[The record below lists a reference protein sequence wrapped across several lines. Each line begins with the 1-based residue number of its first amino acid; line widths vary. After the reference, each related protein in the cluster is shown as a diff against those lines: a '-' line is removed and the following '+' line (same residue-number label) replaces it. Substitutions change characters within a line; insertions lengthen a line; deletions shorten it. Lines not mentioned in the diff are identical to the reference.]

1 MPDTIGRITV
11 PSLASSGQTFPLTS
25 DIGFGFAQDRPVV
38 VHRFGELDAKA
49 EQRFAV
55 GLGPR
60 KFAFRRQHLSKRDR
74 NSLISF
80 WEAIQGAWQS
90 FTYNVPKADQTTT
103 PTTVTWE
110 YAPLSLQYLA
120 NACQTGFNFI
130 EVPTAGPIYQVDST
144 CTRFPSS
151 ALKTA
156 LLSQVQQ
163 IIPLIHIRVREA
175 AVPDIWISDRRC
187 TLSDNASGAVQSAMG
202 WPTSS
207 QLYLPRV
214 LGLGEPGSDTIISQ
228 DIKGTADNVQ
238 FTFGNADRVMTA
250 LANDTDLKFASID
263 LCLLHVNS
271 NTILQLWKGFVVSYT
286 TDGSPQ
292 FTVRC
297 SDGLFQLTQM
307 YPVRVISRQC
317 WKTYNDGVNCPY
329 AAQGSLQTGVSCSG
343 VPFQASAS
351 SCDYYFDSANG
362 CQAHGLSKYFGGHPA
377 EPQGVWIKDNS
388 TGLWGIG
395 RSTVTATSIISDTIW
410 GNALQEIWC
419 NDDGDPGKA
428 FWVNC
433 MIAAGRDESD
443 FYDAL
448 GVVGAG
454 PICSYTG
461 MLVYQNAD
469 GYRYIIAPMLD
480 GQTPQGFVVD
490 GNLNVTKDQP
500 TMGLR
505 EVTGNDPCD
514 PTHDSFSLGNGTP
527 QVWGPEMAAGTA
539 FVEIRR
545 TDQKGIQPTTTDQHQ
560 MQVPISQGLAGYTW
574 DQNGNRTLVN
584 GLTNPFWIGVNSLL
598 RALGLFGASS
608 ATQLQTFVLAS
619 LYAGDGSGAAEIA
632 DDLVTPIIGTGY
644 EKQWRFQGVLAS
656 QKPFRDWMVEILACG
671 LGYFTFEFGK
681 LKVGSRI
688 NASAVEAFTLGNM
701 LFQTLRLEPVE
712 AAFEHLIIDFADQAY
727 QYQANTAE
735 YTDKDHAAY
744 YGRAGAPL
752 TARQHLVGCGTL
764 SQALRLAVVRTREEL
779 GGINSTEWRNA
790 RTASFQTTILAL
802 NTEVGQVVSITHG
815 DVPGGAGNFRIQ
827 SWRLKKDWSI
837 EITAKTVTSS
847 MYDLTVGPKPQDVV
861 PAPLPGM
868 FYAIPLGPMWA
879 PYQIQA
885 PAGDALFPGEWTFDS
900 DQTYTSLADGTA
912 LASLAITGKLPVNE
926 FSPGVGGPSIGTISQ
941 GAMGGSLPGGTTL
954 RIALCALDANGLPS
968 RPSDIA
974 IVTTAAGTSTNQ
986 VVLSGITWP
995 AVAGLARYAVFVATQ
1010 DDLICWQQGDVL
1022 TAAAGNTY
1030 TPGSITIN
1038 GPLAR
1043 STWALPSPYVA
1054 KIRVKAKHIV
1064 HSGIVGV
1071 NVDSVTATTIV
1082 CSELVN
1088 PNTTFSPVGRIVS
1101 VIGRPESS
1109 TPFVS
1114 FTITAYDKTTGTLTV
1129 TPSPITS
1136 EHPGLSVQQNDTI
1149 VIRFKADAANI
1160 SNQTQIT
1167 DSGCENMIYANGMNP
1182 GAEVGNVLRVI
1193 HGTGRGQLRKIT
1205 GNTQT
1210 QLSWDLP
1217 LLLDTTSVWIVEA
1230 PAWDYSADSTAI
1242 NNADPTHAVTL
1253 NVPTDNFVDTPLL
1266 IAGFTVN
1273 SNGNECPDGDVPIRE
1288 DWIYG
1293 AEGQGS
1299 GFMLPVAGVLGIQ
1312 SDAAPAFYL
1321 NGDMTPGA
1329 IKAYVKSAPVGADL
1343 TFSLCVGTGSTPYI
1357 TLTIPPG
1364 SKSVVATSDVI
1375 DALAPIPAN
1384 TNVRLAITSVGTT
1397 YPGTDLTVFV
1407 YA

>member
-1 MPDTIGRITV
+1 MSDTIGRITV
-11 PSLASSGQTFPLTS
+11 PSLVSSGLTFPLTS
-25 DIGFGFAQDRPVV
+25 DFGYGFTQDRPVV

-60 KFAFRRQHLSKRDR
+60 KFSFRRQHLSKRDR
-74 NSLISF
+74 NSLVSF
-80 WEAIQGAWQS
+80 WEGLQGAWQS
-90 FTYNVPKADQTTT
+90 FTYNVPNPVQVASPRATSETTT
-103 PTTVTWE
+103 ATTVTWE
-110 YAPLSLQYLA
+110 YAPLSIQYLA

-130 EVPTAGPIYQVDST
+130 EVPSSGPTFNVNST
-144 CTRFPSS
+144 CLRFPSS
-151 ALKTA
+151 GLKAA

-175 AVPDIWISDRRC
+175 AVPDIWLSDRRC
-187 TLSDNASGAVQSAMG
+187 TLSDNASGAVQAAMG
-202 WPTSS
+202 WAAPT
-207 QLYLPRV
+207 QVYLPRV

-238 FTFGNADRVMTA
+238 FTFGDADRVMTA

-271 NTILQLWKGFVVSYT
+271 GILIQLWKGFIVSYV

-297 SDGLFQLTQM
+297 SDGLFQITQM
-307 YPVRVISRQC
+307 YPVRAISRQC
-317 WKTYNDGVNCPY
+317 WKTFKDGVNCPY
-329 AAQGSLQTGVSCSG
+329 VGTST
-343 VPFQASAS
+343 

-362 CQAHGLSKYFGGHPA
+362 CQAHGMTRYFGGHPA
-377 EPQGVWIKDNS
+377 EPQGVVIKDNS

-448 GVVGAG
+448 GIVGAG

-461 MLVYQNAD
+461 MLVYTNSD

-480 GQTPQGFVVD
+480 GQPPQGFQVD

-514 PTHDSFSLGNGTP
+514 LSHDSFSLGQGTP

-545 TDQKGIQPTTTDQHQ
+545 PDQKGIQPTTTDQHQ

-574 DQNGNRTLVN
+574 DAGGTRTLAN
-584 GLTNPFWIGVNSLL
+584 GLTNPFWIAVNCFLRSL
-598 RALGLFGASS
+598 ALFGASS
-608 ATQLQTFVLAS
+608 ATQLQNFVLAS
-619 LYAGDGSGAAEIA
+619 VYAGDGSGAAEIA
-632 DDLVTPIIGTGY
+632 DDPVTPIIGTGT

-656 QKPFRDWMVEILACG
+656 QKPFRDWLVEILACA

-681 LKVGSRI
+681 LKLGCRI
-688 NASAVEAFTLGNM
+688 NAAAVEAFTLGNI
-701 LFQTLRLEPVE
+701 LFQSLRLEPVE
-712 AAFEHLIIDFADQAY
+712 AAFEHLVIDFADQAY

-764 SQALRLAVVRTREEL
+764 SQALRLALVRTREEL
-779 GGINSTEWRNA
+779 GGINATEWRNA
-790 RTASFQTTILAL
+790 RLAYWQTTILAL
-802 NTEVGQVVSITHG
+802 NTEVGQVVSMTHP
-815 DVPGGAGNFRIQ
+815 DVPGGAGNFRITA
-827 SWRLKKDWSI
+827 WRLKKDWSI
-837 EITAKTVTSS
+837 EIQARTVTPS
-847 MYDLTVGPKPQDVV
+847 MYDQTVGPQVHDVL
-861 PAPLPGM
+861 PDPLPGM
-868 FYAIPLGPMWA
+868 FWAIPLGPMWA
-879 PYQIQA
+879 PYQIPA
-885 PAGDALFPGEWTFDS
+885 PANDALFPGEWTFDS

-912 LASLAITGKLPVNE
+912 LAYLAITGKLPVNQ
-926 FSPGVGGPSIGTISQ
+926 FSPGVGGPAIGTISQ
-941 GAMGGSLPGGTTL
+941 SSTGGSIPGGVTL

-968 RPSDIA
+968 TPSSIA
-974 IVTTAAGTSTNQ
+974 IVTTAAGTNTNQ
-986 VVLSGITWP
+986 VTLSNITWP
-995 AVAGLARYAVFVATQ
+995 AVAGLARYAVFVSAQ

-1022 TAAAGNTY
+1022 TAGGGGTTY
-1030 TPGSITIN
+1030 TPGSLTIN

-1043 STWALPSPYVA
+1043 STWALPSPYVS
-1054 KIRVKAKHIV
+1054 KIRIKAKRIV

-1071 NVDSVTATTIV
+1071 NVDNVTASAIV
-1082 CSELVN
+1082 CNELIN
-1088 PNTTFSPVGRIVS
+1088 PTTTFSPVGRIVS

-1129 TPSPITS
+1129 TPSPLTTG
-1136 EHPGLSVQQNDTI
+1136 HPELSVQQNDTI
-1149 VIRFKADAANI
+1149 VIRFKADAANT

-1167 DSGCENMIYANGMNP
+1167 DSGCQNMIYADGMTP
-1182 GAEVGNVLRVI
+1182 GAEVGNILRVI
-1193 HGTGRGQLRKIT
+1193 QGTGRGQLRKIT
-1205 GNTQT
+1205 GNTAT

-1230 PAWDYSADSTAI
+1230 PAWDYVADSTAI
-1242 NNADPTHAVTL
+1242 SNADPSHSVVL
-1253 NVPTDNFVDTPLL
+1253 NMATDNFIDQALL
-1266 IAGFTVN
+1266 IAGFTVDT
-1273 SNGNECPDGDVPIRE
+1273 NGNECADGDVPIRE

-1299 GFMLPVAGVLGIQ
+1299 GFMLPVPGVLGIQ
-1312 SDAAPAFYL
+1312 SDAAPAMYL
-1321 NGDMTPGA
+1321 NGDFTAGA
-1329 IKAYVKSAPVGADL
+1329 VKAYLKSAPVGAAL
-1343 TFSLCVGTGSTPYI
+1343 TLSIYIGTATDPWI
-1357 TLTIPPG
+1357 TLTIAAG

>member
-11 PSLASSGQTFPLTS
+11 PTLVSSGLTFPLTS
-25 DIGFGFAQDRPVV
+25 DIGYGFSQDRPVV

-60 KFAFRRQHLSKRDR
+60 KFAFRRQHLSKHDR
-74 NSLISF
+74 NSLVSF
-80 WEAIQGAWQS
+80 WEGLQGAWQS
-90 FTYNVPKADQTTT
+90 FTYNAPNADQTTT

-120 NACQTGFNFI
+120 NACQAGFNFI
-130 EVPTAGPIYQVDST
+130 EVPSSGPTYQVNST
-144 CTRFPSS
+144 CLRFPSS

-163 IIPLIHIRVREA
+163 IIPLIHIRVRES
-175 AVPDIWISDRRC
+175 AVPDIWLSDRRC
-187 TLSDNASGAVQSAMG
+187 TLTDQASGAVKTAMG
-202 WPTSS
+202 WSALS
-207 QLYLPRV
+207 QTYLPRV

-228 DIKGTADNVQ
+228 DIRGTADSVQ

-271 NTILQLWKGFVVSYT
+271 NTVIQLWKGFIVSYT

-317 WKTYNDGVNCPY
+317 WKTFADGVNCPY
-329 AAQGSLQTGVSCSG
+329 AGDPSG
-343 VPFQASAS
+343 G
-351 SCDYYFDSANG
+351 CDYYFDSANG
-362 CQAHGLSKYFGGHPA
+362 CQAHSMTKYFGGHPA

-388 TGLWGIG
+388 TGIWGIG

-448 GVVGAG
+448 GIVGAG

-480 GQTPQGFVVD
+480 GQPPQGFQVD

-505 EVTGNDPCD
+505 EVTGIDPCD
-514 PTHDSFSLGNGTP
+514 PAHDSFSLGQGTP

-560 MQVPISQGLAGYTW
+560 MQVPISQGLAGWTW
-574 DQNGNRTLVN
+574 DQNGNRSLIN
-584 GLTNPFWIGVNSLL
+584 GLTNPFWIAVNCFL

-608 ATQLQTFVLAS
+608 AMQLQNFVLTS
-619 LYAGDGSGAAEIA
+619 VYAGDGSGAAEIA
-632 DDLVTPIIGTGY
+632 DDPVTPIIGTGT
-644 EKQWRFQGVLAS
+644 EKQWRFQGVLAA

-681 LKVGSRI
+681 LKLGCRI
-688 NASAVEAFTLGNM
+688 NATAVEAFTLGNI
-701 LFQTLRLEPVE
+701 LFQSLRLEPVE
-712 AAFEHLIIDFADQAY
+712 ASFEHLVIDFADQAY

-764 SQALRLAVVRTREEL
+764 SQALRLALVRTREEI
-779 GGINSTEWRNA
+779 GGVNAAEWRNA
-790 RTASFQTTILAL
+790 RNAYWQTTILAL
-802 NTEVGQVVSITHG
+802 NTEIGQVVSMTHP
-815 DVPGGAGNFRIQ
+815 DVPGGAGNFRIT

-837 EITAKTVTSS
+837 EIQAKTVTPS
-847 MYDLTVGPKPQDVV
+847 MYDRTVGPQVHEVLPD
-861 PAPLPGM
+861 PLPGM
-868 FYAIPLGPMWA
+868 FYPVPLGPMWA
-879 PYQIQA
+879 PYQVQA
-885 PAGDALFPGEWTFDS
+885 PANDALFAGEWTFDS
-900 DQTYTSLADGTA
+900 DQTYTTLADGSA
-912 LASLAITGKLPVNE
+912 LASLAITGKLPVND
-926 FSPGVGGPSIGTISQ
+926 FSPGVGGPAIGTISQ
-941 GAMGGSLPGGTTL
+941 SSTGGSLPGGVTL

-968 RPSDIA
+968 VPSKIA
-974 IVTTAAGTSTNQ
+974 IVTTAAGTNTNQ
-986 VVLSGITWP
+986 VTLSGITWP
-995 AVAGLARYAVFVATQ
+995 AVAGLARYAVFVSTQ

-1022 TAAAGNTY
+1022 TAGAGNTY

-1038 GPLAR
+1038 GPLAH
-1043 STWALPSPYVA
+1043 STWALPSPYVS
-1054 KIRVKAKHIV
+1054 KVRIKAKHAV

-1071 NVDSVTATTIV
+1071 NVDNVTASTIV
-1082 CSELVN
+1082 CNELVN
-1088 PNTTFSPVGRIVS
+1088 PNTTFDPTGRVVS

-1114 FTITAYDKTTGTLTV
+1114 FTIAAYDKTTGTLTV
-1129 TPSPITS
+1129 TPSPVTTG
-1136 EHPGLSVQQNDTI
+1136 HPELSVQKNDTI
-1149 VIRFKADAANI
+1149 VIRFKADAANS

-1167 DSGCENMIYANGMNP
+1167 DSGCQNMIYANGMTPN
-1182 GAEVGNVLRVI
+1182 AEVGNILRVI
-1193 HGTGRGQLRKIT
+1193 QGTGRGQLRKIT
-1205 GNTQT
+1205 GNTAT
-1210 QLSWDLP
+1210 TLSWDLP

-1230 PAWDYSADSTAI
+1230 PAWDYIADSTAI
-1242 NNADPTHAVTL
+1242 DNADPAHAVTL
-1253 NVPTDNFVDTPLL
+1253 NVPTDNLINQPLV
-1266 IAGFTVN
+1266 IAGFTVD

-1293 AEGQGS
+1293 AEGEAQA
-1299 GFMLPVAGVLGIQ
+1299 GFILPVAGVLGIQ

-1321 NGDMTPGA
+1321 AKDFTAGA
-1329 IKAYVKSAPVGADL
+1329 VKAYVKSAPLGAALVLSIYIGAEVD
-1343 TFSLCVGTGSTPYI
+1343 PWI
-1357 TLTIPPG
+1357 TLTIPAG
-1364 SKSVVATSDVI
+1364 SKSAAATAGQI
-1375 DALAPIPAN
+1375 DGAEVIPAN
-1384 TNVRLAITSVGTT
+1384 TNIRLAITAVGTV
-1397 YPGTDLTVFV
+1397 YPGADLSVFV
-1407 YA
+1407 YS

>member
-11 PSLASSGQTFPLTS
+11 PSLVSSGLTFPLTS
-25 DIGFGFAQDRPVV
+25 DFGYGFTQDRPVV

-74 NSLISF
+74 NSLVSF
-80 WEAIQGAWQS
+80 WEGLQGAWQS
-90 FTYNVPKADQTTT
+90 FTYNVPNPVQTSNPRAATETMT

-110 YAPLSLQYLA
+110 YAPLSIQYLA
-120 NACQTGFNFI
+120 NACQVGFNFI
-130 EVPTAGPIYQVDST
+130 EVPGTGPTYPVSST

-151 ALKTA
+151 ALQSA

-175 AVPDIWISDRRC
+175 VVPDIYLSDRRC
-187 TLSDNASGAVQSAMG
+187 TVGG
-202 WPTSS
+202 

-250 LANDTDLKFASID
+250 LANDTDLKYAQID
-263 LCLLHVNS
+263 LCLYHVN
-271 NTILQLWKGFVVSYT
+271 TGILLQLWKGFVVNYT

-292 FTVRC
+292 FAVRC
-297 SDGLFQLTQM
+297 SDGLYQITQS
-307 YPVRVISRQC
+307 YPVRAISRQC
-317 WKTYNDGVNCPY
+317 WKTFGDGVNCPF
-329 AAQGSLQTGVSCSG
+329 AAHGSGG
-343 VPFQASAS
+343 DPS

-362 CQAHGLSKYFGGHPA
+362 CQAHGMTKYFGGHPA
-377 EPQGVWIKDNS
+377 EPQGVVIKDNS

-448 GVVGAG
+448 GIVGAG
-454 PICSYTG
+454 PICSYEG
-461 MLVYQNAD
+461 MLVYTNAD

-480 GQTPQGFVVD
+480 GQPPQGFQVD
-490 GNLNVTKDQP
+490 GSLNVVKDQP

-514 PTHDSFSLGNGTP
+514 LNHDFFSLGQGTP

-545 TDQKGIQPTTTDQHQ
+545 TDQSGIQPTTTDQHQ

-574 DQNGNRTLVN
+574 DQNGNRTLVS
-584 GLTNPFWIGVNSLL
+584 GLTNPFWIAVNSFL
-598 RALGLFGASS
+598 RAIGLFGADS
-608 ATQLQTFVLAS
+608 ATQLSNFLLSS
-619 LYAGDGSGAAEIA
+619 LYVGDGSGTAEIA
-632 DDLVTPIIGTGY
+632 DDYVTPVIGTGL
-644 EKQWRFQGVLAS
+644 EKQWRFQGVLAQ
-656 QKPFRDWMVEILACG
+656 QKPFRDWLVEILACG

-681 LKVGSRI
+681 LKLGCRI
-688 NASAVEAFTLGNM
+688 NASATDAFTLGNI
-701 LFQTLRLEPVE
+701 LFQSLRLEPVE

-735 YTDKDHAAY
+735 YQDKDHAAY

-752 TARQHLVGCGTL
+752 TARQHSVGCATL

-779 GGINSTEWRNA
+779 GGINATEWRNA
-790 RTASFQTTILAL
+790 RNAYWQTTILAL
-802 NTEVGQVVSITHG
+802 NTEIGQVVSMTHP
-815 DVPGGAGNFRIQ
+815 DVPGGTGNFRIQ

-837 EITAKTVTSS
+837 EITAKTVTPS
-847 MYDLTVGPKPQDVV
+847 MYDLTVGPKPTDVL

-868 FYAIPLGPMWA
+868 FYAIPLGPVWA
-879 PYQIQA
+879 PYQVQA
-885 PAGDALFPGEWTFDS
+885 SGNDALFPGEWNFDS
-900 DQTYTSLADGTA
+900 DQTYTTLADGSS
-912 LASLAITGKLPVNE
+912 LASLAITGKLPVNH

-941 GAMGGSLPGGTTL
+941 STTGGALSGGATF
-954 RIALCALDANGLPS
+954 RVALCAIDSNGLPS
-968 RPSDIA
+968 APSLIA
-974 IVTTAAGTSTNQ
+974 IVQTPAGTNTNQ
-986 VVLSGITWP
+986 ITLSNVTWP
-995 AVAGLARYAVFVATQ
+995 AVAGLASFAVFISTQ
-1010 DDLICWQQGDVL
+1010 DDLICEQQTGAL
-1022 TAAAGNTY
+1022 TAGANNTY

-1043 STWALPSPYVA
+1043 STWAMPSPYVS
-1054 KIRVKAKHIV
+1054 KIRIKAKHAI

-1082 CSELVN
+1082 CGELI
-1088 PNTTFSPVGRIVS
+1088 TSTSSFSPVGRIVS

-1129 TPSPITS
+1129 SPFPMTAGH
-1136 EHPGLSVQQNDTI
+1136 EELSVQQNDTI
-1149 VIRFKADAANI
+1149 VIRFKADAANT
-1160 SNQTQIT
+1160 STLTQIT
-1167 DSGCENMIYANGMNP
+1167 DSGCQNMIYANGMTP
-1182 GAEVGNVLRVI
+1182 GAEVGNILRVI
-1193 HGTGRGQLRKIT
+1193 AGTGRGQLRKIT
-1205 GNTQT
+1205 GNTAT

-1217 LLLDTTSVWIVEA
+1217 LTLDTTSIWIVEA
-1230 PAWDYSADSTAI
+1230 PAWDYVADSTTI
-1242 NNADPTHAVTL
+1242 ENADPSHAVVL
-1253 NVPTDNFVDTPLL
+1253 NVPTDNFIDQALV
-1266 IAGFTVN
+1266 IAGFTVD
-1273 SNGNECPDGDVPIRE
+1273 SNGNESPDGDVPIRE

-1293 AEGQGS
+1293 AEGTGLA
-1299 GFMLPVAGVLGIQ
+1299 GFTLPVSGVLGIQ

-1321 NGDMTPGA
+1321 NNDFTAGA
-1329 IKAYVKSAPVGADL
+1329 VKAYVKSAPVGADL
-1343 TFSLCVGTGSTPYI
+1343 MFSIYVGTSSTPWI
-1357 TLTIPPG
+1357 TLTIAAG
-1364 SKSVVATSDVI
+1364 TTSVVATSEQI
-1375 DALAPIPAN
+1375 DALTPIPAN

-1407 YA
+1407 YS

>member
-1 MPDTIGRITV
+1 MQTPPSVSEIVGAAARAGARPDPLLTISQWADQYRTL
-11 PSLASSGQTFPLTS
+11 SQRASSEPGRWRTDRTPYLREIMDCLSPTSPMEHVVFMKGAQIGGTECGNNWIGYVIHQAPGPMMAVQPTVEMAKRNSKQRVDPLIEESGVLHTLVSDPRSRDSGNTVLSKEFPGGVLVMTGANS
-25 DIGFGFAQDRPVV
+25 
-38 VHRFGELDAKA
+38 
-49 EQRFAV
+49 AV
-55 GLGPR
+55 GLR
-60 KFAFRRQHLSKRDR
+60 SMAAR
-74 NSLISF
+74 
-80 WEAIQGAWQS
+80 
-90 FTYNVPKADQTTT
+90 
-103 PTTVTWE
+103 
-110 YAPLSLQYLA
+110 YL
-120 NACQTGFNFI
+120 FLD
-130 EVPTAGPIYQVDST
+130 EVDGYPGDV
-144 CTRFPSS
+144 
-151 ALKTA
+151 
-156 LLSQVQQ
+156 
-163 IIPLIHIRVREA
+163 E
-175 AVPDIWISDRRC
+175 
-187 TLSDNASGAVQSAMG
+187 
-202 WPTSS
+202 
-207 QLYLPRV
+207 
-214 LGLGEPGSDTIISQ
+214 GE
-228 DIKGTADNVQ
+228 
-238 FTFGNADRVMTA
+238 
-250 LANDTDLKFASID
+250 
-263 LCLLHVNS
+263 
-271 NTILQLWKGFVVSYT
+271 
-286 TDGSPQ
+286 
-292 FTVRC
+292 
-297 SDGLFQLTQM
+297 
-307 YPVRVISRQC
+307 
-317 WKTYNDGVNCPY
+317 
-329 AAQGSLQTGVSCSG
+329 
-343 VPFQASAS
+343 
-351 SCDYYFDSANG
+351 
-362 CQAHGLSKYFGGHPA
+362 
-377 EPQGVWIKDNS
+377 
-388 TGLWGIG
+388 
-395 RSTVTATSIISDTIW
+395 
-410 GNALQEIWC
+410 
-419 NDDGDPGKA
+419 GDP
-428 FWVNC
+428 V
-433 MIAAGRDESD
+433 
-443 FYDAL
+443 
-448 GVVGAG
+448 
-454 PICSYTG
+454 
-461 MLVYQNAD
+461 
-469 GYRYIIAPMLD
+469 
-480 GQTPQGFVVD
+480 
-490 GNLNVTKDQP
+490 
-500 TMGLR
+500 
-505 EVTGNDPCD
+505 
-514 PTHDSFSLGNGTP
+514 
-527 QVWGPEMAAGTA
+527 
-539 FVEIRR
+539 
-545 TDQKGIQPTTTDQHQ
+545 
-560 MQVPISQGLAGYTW
+560 
-574 DQNGNRTLVN
+574 
-584 GLTNPFWIGVNSLL
+584 
-598 RALGLFGASS
+598 
-608 ATQLQTFVLAS
+608 
-619 LYAGDGSGAAEIA
+619 
-632 DDLVTPIIGTGY
+632 
-644 EKQWRFQGVLAS
+644 VLAS

-790 RTASFQTTILAL
+790 RVASFQTTILAL

-815 DVPGGAGNFRIQ
+815 DAPGGAGNFRIQ

-847 MYDLTVGPKPQDVV
+847 MYDLTVGPKPMDVA

-900 DQTYTSLADGTA
+900 DQTYTSLADGSA

-926 FSPGVGGPSIGTISQ
+926 FSPGIGGPSIGTISQ

-954 RIALCALDANGLPS
+954 RIALCAIDANGLPS
-968 RPSDIA
+968 TPSDIA

-986 VVLSGITWP
+986 IVLSGITWP

-1022 TAAAGNTY
+1022 TAGAGNTY

-1043 STWALPSPYVA
+1043 STWALPSPYVS
-1054 KIRVKAKHIV
+1054 KIRVKAKHVV

-1088 PNTTFSPVGRIVS
+1088 PTTTFSAVGRIVS
-1101 VIGRPESS
+1101 LIGRPESS
-1109 TPFVS
+1109 TPFAS

-1136 EHPGLSVQQNDTI
+1136 GHPELSVQQNDTI
-1149 VIRFKADAANI
+1149 VIRFKADAANT

-1167 DSGCENMIYANGMNP
+1167 DSGCQNMIYANGMTP
-1182 GAEVGNVLRVI
+1182 GAEVGNILRVI
-1193 HGTGRGQLRKIT
+1193 QGTGRGQLRKIT

-1242 NNADPTHAVTL
+1242 NNADPSHAVTL

-1266 IAGFTVN
+1266 IAGFTVD

-1343 TFSLCVGTGSTPYI
+1343 TFSLYIGTSSTPYI
-1357 TLTIPPG
+1357 TLTIANG

-1407 YA
+1407 YS

>member
-1 MPDTIGRITV
+1 MSDTIGRITV
-11 PSLASSGQTFPLTS
+11 PALVSSGQTFPLTS
-25 DIGFGFAQDRPVV
+25 DIGYGFSQDRPVV

-74 NSLISF
+74 NSLVSF
-80 WEAIQGAWQS
+80 WEGLQGTLQS
-90 FTYNVPKADQTTT
+90 FTYNAPAADQSTTA
-103 PTTVTWE
+103 TTVTWE

-120 NACQTGFNFI
+120 NACQVGFNFI
-130 EVPTAGPIYQVDST
+130 EVPTTGPTYTVNST

-151 ALKTA
+151 ALQSA

-163 IIPLIHIRVREA
+163 IIPLVHIRVRET
-175 AVPDIWISDRRC
+175 AVPDIYLSDRRC
-187 TLSDNASGAVQSAMG
+187 TVGG
-202 WPTSS
+202 

-228 DIKGTADNVQ
+228 DIRGTADNVQ
-238 FTFGNADRVMTA
+238 FTFGNADRVMTK

-263 LCLLHVNS
+263 LCLYHVNAG
-271 NTILQLWKGFVVSYT
+271 ILLQLWKGFIVNYT
-286 TDGSPQ
+286 TDGTPQ

-297 SDGLFQLTQM
+297 SDGLFQITQM

-317 WKTYNDGVNCPY
+317 WKTFNDGVNCPY
-329 AAQGSLQTGVSCSG
+329 AGHGSGG
-343 VPFQASAS
+343 DPS

-362 CQAHGLSKYFGGHPA
+362 CQAHGMTKYFGGHPA

-388 TGLWGIG
+388 TGTWGIG

-443 FYDAL
+443 YYDAL
-448 GVVGAG
+448 GIVGAG
-454 PICSYTG
+454 PIGSYTG

-480 GQTPQGFVVD
+480 GQTPQGFQVD
-490 GNLNVTKDQP
+490 SGLNVTKDQP

-514 PTHDSFSLGNGTP
+514 LTHDSFSLGNGTP
-527 QVWGPEMAAGTA
+527 QVWGPQMAAGTA

-560 MQVPISQGLAGYTW
+560 MQVPVSQGLAGYTW

-584 GLTNPFWIGVNSLL
+584 GLTNPFWIAVNCFL
-598 RALGLFGASS
+598 RCIGLFGASS
-608 ATQLQTFVLAS
+608 ATQLQNFVLSS
-619 LYAGDGSGAAEIA
+619 LYKGDGSGTAEIA
-632 DDLVTPIIGTGY
+632 DDWVTPVVGAGL
-644 EKQWRFQGVLAS
+644 EKQWRFQGVLAQ
-656 QKPFRDWMVEILACG
+656 QKPFRDWLVEILACG
-671 LGYFTFEFGK
+671 LGYFTFEFGQLK
-681 LKVGSRI
+681 LGCRI

-701 LFQTLRLEPVE
+701 LFQSLRLEPVE
-712 AAFEHLIIDFADQAY
+712 ASFEHLTIDFADQAY

-735 YTDKDHAAY
+735 YVDKSHAAY

-752 TARQHLVGCGTL
+752 SARQHSVGCGTL
-764 SQALRLAVVRTREEL
+764 SQALRLAAVRTREEL
-779 GGINSTEWRNA
+779 GGVTAAEWRNA
-790 RTASFQTTILAL
+790 RNATFQTTILAL

-837 EITAKTVTSS
+837 EITAKTVTPS
-847 MYDLTVGPKPQDVV
+847 MYNLTTGPKPQDVV

-868 FYAIPLGPMWA
+868 VYGIPLGPMWA
-879 PYQIQA
+879 PYEVQA
-885 PAGDALFPGEWTFDS
+885 PANDPLFPGEWTFDS
-900 DQTYTSLADGTA
+900 DQTYQTLADGSS

-926 FSPGVGGPSIGTISQ
+926 FSPGAGGPVIGTISQ
-941 GAMGGSLPGGTTL
+941 SNTGGSLLGGAAF
-954 RIALCALDANGLPS
+954 RVAVCAIDSNGLPS
-968 RPSDIA
+968 APSAVA
-974 IVTTAAGTSTNQ
+974 IVLTPTGTNTNQ
-986 VVLSGITWP
+986 ITLSNITWP
-995 AVAGLARYAVFVATQ
+995 AVAGIASYAVFISTQ
-1010 DDLICWQQGDVL
+1010 DDLICEQQAGSL
-1022 TAAAGNTY
+1022 TARAGNTY

-1038 GPLAR
+1038 GPLTR
-1043 STWALPSPYVA
+1043 STWAMPSPYVS
-1054 KIRVKAKHIV
+1054 KVRIKAKRAV

-1071 NVDSVTATTIV
+1071 NVDSVTANTIV
-1082 CSELVN
+1082 CNELIN
-1088 PNTTFSPVGRIVS
+1088 PTTTFSPVGRIVS

-1129 TPSPITS
+1129 TPSPITTG
-1136 EHPGLSVQQNDTI
+1136 HPELSVQQNDTI
-1149 VIRFKADAANI
+1149 VIRFKADAANTG
-1160 SNQTQIT
+1160 NQTQIT
-1167 DSGCENMIYANGMNP
+1167 DSGCQNMIYANGMTP
-1182 GAEVGNVLRVI
+1182 GAEVGNILRVI
-1193 HGTGRGQLRKIT
+1193 QGTGRGQLRKIT
-1205 GNTQT
+1205 GNTAT
-1210 QLSWDLP
+1210 TLSWDLP
-1217 LLLDTTSVWIVEA
+1217 LLLDTTSIWIVEA
-1230 PAWDYSADSTAI
+1230 PAWDYVADSTAI
-1242 NNADPTHAVTL
+1242 YNADPSHAVVL
-1253 NVPTDNFVDTPLL
+1253 NVPTDNLINQPLV
-1266 IAGFTVN
+1266 IAGFTVDT
-1273 SNGNECPDGDVPIRE
+1273 NGNECPDGDVPIRE

-1293 AEGQGS
+1293 AEGAGAVA
-1299 GFMLPVAGVLGIQ
+1299 GFTLPASGVLGIQ

-1321 NGDMTPGA
+1321 NTDFTAGA
-1329 IKAYVKSAPVGADL
+1329 VKAYVKSAPVGADL
-1343 TFSLCVGTGSTPYI
+1343 TFSIYVGTATDPWI
-1357 TLTIPPG
+1357 TLTIAAG
-1364 SKSVVATSDVI
+1364 TKSVVATSDQVDTLTTI
-1375 DALAPIPAN
+1375 QAN
-1384 TNVRLAITSVGTT
+1384 TNVRLALTSVGTT

>member
-1 MPDTIGRITV
+1 MSDTIGRISV
-11 PSLASSGQTFPLTS
+11 PSLVSSGQTFPLTS
-25 DIGFGFAQDRPVV
+25 DIGFGVSQDRPVV

-74 NSLISF
+74 NSLVSF
-80 WEAIQGAWQS
+80 WEGLQGAWQS
-90 FTYNVPKADQTTT
+90 FTYNVPNADQSTT

-120 NACQTGFNFI
+120 NACQTGFSFI
-130 EVPTAGPIYQVDST
+130 EVPTAGPTYNVIST
-144 CTRFPSS
+144 CLRFPSS
-151 ALKTA
+151 ALQTA

-163 IIPLIHIRVREA
+163 IIPLIHIRVRES
-175 AVPDIWISDRRC
+175 AVPDIWLSDRRC
-187 TLSDNASGAVQSAMG
+187 TLSDNASGLVKTAMG
-202 WPTSS
+202 WSGMS
-207 QLYLPRV
+207 QTYLPRV

-228 DIKGTADNVQ
+228 DIKGTADSVQ
-238 FTFGNADRVMTA
+238 FTFGNADRVMTK
-250 LANDTDLKFASID
+250 LANDADLKFASID

-271 NTILQLWKGFVVSYT
+271 NTVIQLWKGFIASYT
-286 TDGSPQ
+286 TDGTPQ

-297 SDGLFQLTQM
+297 SDGLFQITQM
-307 YPVRVISRQC
+307 YPVRAISRQC
-317 WKTYNDGVNCPY
+317 WKAYNDGVNCPY
-329 AAQGSLQTGVSCSG
+329 AGHGSLQAGVSCTG

-362 CQAHGLSKYFGGHPA
+362 CQAHGMSKYFGGHPA
-377 EPQGVWIKDNS
+377 QPQGVVIKDNS

-433 MIAAGRDESD
+433 MITAGRDESD
-443 FYDAL
+443 YYDGL
-448 GVVGAG
+448 GIVGAG
-454 PICSYTG
+454 PIGSYTG
-461 MLVYQNAD
+461 MLVYTNAD

-505 EVTGNDPCD
+505 EVIGNDPCD

-527 QVWGPEMAAGTA
+527 QVWGPQMAAGTA

-584 GLTNPFWIGVNSLL
+584 GLTNPFWIAVNCFL
-598 RALGLFGASS
+598 RCISLFGAAS
-608 ATQLQTFVLAS
+608 ATQLQNFVLSS
-619 LYAGDGSGAAEIA
+619 LYKGDGSGAAEIA
-632 DDLVTPIIGTGY
+632 DDWITPVIGTGL
-644 EKQWRFQGVLAS
+644 ERQWRFQGVLAQ
-656 QKPFRDWMVEILACG
+656 QKPFRDWLVEILACG
-671 LGYFTFEFGK
+671 LGYFTFEFGQLK
-681 LKVGSRI
+681 LGSRI

-712 AAFEHLIIDFADQAY
+712 ASFEHLVVDFADQAY

-752 TARQHLVGCGTL
+752 TARQHSVGCGTL
-764 SQALRLAVVRTREEL
+764 SQALRLAAVRTREEL
-779 GGINSTEWRNA
+779 GGVTATEWRNA
-790 RTASFQTTILAL
+790 RNATFQTTILAL

-815 DVPGGAGNFRIQ
+815 DVPGGVANFRIQ

-837 EITAKTVTSS
+837 EIAAKTVTPS
-847 MYDLTVGPKPQDVV
+847 MYDLTTGPKPADVV

-879 PYQIQA
+879 PYQIQS
-885 PAGDALFPGEWTFDS
+885 PAGDPLFPGEWTFDS
-900 DQTYTSLADGTA
+900 DQTYTSLADGSA

-926 FSPGVGGPSIGTISQ
+926 FSPGVGAPSIGTISQ
-941 GAMGGSLPGGTTL
+941 SSTGGSLPGGVTL
-954 RIALCALDANGLPS
+954 RIAICALDANGLPS
-968 RPSDIA
+968 TPSNIA
-974 IVTTAAGTSTNQ
+974 IVTTAAGTNTNQ
-986 VVLSGITWP
+986 ITVSNIAWP
-995 AVAGLARYAVFVATQ
+995 AVAGLASYAVFAATQ
-1010 DDLICWQQGDVL
+1010 DDLICWQQGGVL
-1022 TAAAGNTY
+1022 TAGTGNTY

-1043 STWALPSPYVA
+1043 STWALPSPYVS
-1054 KIRVKAKHIV
+1054 KVRIKAKHAV

-1071 NVDSVTATTIV
+1071 PVDSVSGNNIV
-1082 CSELVN
+1082 CGELIN
-1088 PNTTFSPVGRIVS
+1088 PTTTFSPVGRIVS
-1101 VIGRPESS
+1101 VIGRAESS

-1129 TPSPITS
+1129 TPSPTTAG
-1136 EHPGLSVQQNDTI
+1136 HPELSVQQQDVI
-1149 VIRFKADAANI
+1149 VIRFKADAANT
-1160 SNQTQIT
+1160 STPTQIT
-1167 DSGCENMIYANGMNP
+1167 DSGCQNMIYNGLTP
-1182 GAEVGNVLRVI
+1182 GAEVGNILRVI
-1193 HGTGRGQLRKIT
+1193 QGTGRGQLRKIT
-1205 GNTQT
+1205 GNTAT
-1210 QLSWDLP
+1210 QWSWDLP
-1217 LLLDTTSVWIVEA
+1217 LVLDARSVWIVEA
-1230 PAWDYSADSTAI
+1230 PAWDYIADSTAVD
-1242 NNADPTHAVTL
+1242 NADPSHAVVL
-1253 NVPTDNFVDTPLL
+1253 NVPTDNLINQPLV
-1266 IAGFTVN
+1266 IAGFTVDT
-1273 SNGNECPDGDVPIRE
+1273 NGNECPDGDVPIRE

-1293 AEGQGS
+1293 AEGQGT

-1321 NGDMTPGA
+1321 NGDMTPGS
-1329 IKAYVKSAPVGADL
+1329 IKAYLKSAPVGAAL
-1343 TFSLCVGTGSTPYI
+1343 TFSLYVGTSSTPYI
-1357 TLTIPPG
+1357 VSFRQACVTAAIPPC
-1364 SKSVVATSDVI
+1364 
-1375 DALAPIPAN
+1375 
-1384 TNVRLAITSVGTT
+1384 
-1397 YPGTDLTVFV
+1397 
-1407 YA
+1407 